1 MMNDRSRRWQVLWM
15 LAGALIFGGVL
26 GCAGMYVVSRMSS
39 AAYTDRFVRF
49 VAHGPGK
56 AHGEYT
62 ITLSPDDVAGFP
74 QEIILFVE
82 GDVDGSL
89 SEAALV
95 ITQYDGYEDPIIVN
109 IAGDQWSIIFST
121 TAGTWYLRDTDHDGY
136 TEVMRAPD
144 GTTYYLVDGTW
155 TVGRFKSD
163 QYELI
168 DGRWHLTGKE

>member
-26 GCAGMYVVSRMSS
+26 GCAGMYVVLRMSS

-49 VAHGPGK
+49 VAHGPDGD
-56 AHGEYT
+56 ALAQYS

-89 SEAALV
+89 SEAALLV
-95 ITQYDGYEDPIIVN
+95 TPYSGYEDPVIVN
-109 IAGDQWSIIFST
+109 IAGDQWSIRSAPGKSAAIHPWGSLNANLMLPLPSRPQPSFRNVPVPN
-121 TAGTWYLRDTDHDGY
+121 AGMLSLPSVKRT
-136 TEVMRAPD
+136 P
-144 GTTYYLVDGTW
+144 
-155 TVGRFKSD
+155 KSA
-163 QYELI
+163 Y
-168 DGRWHLTGKE
+168 